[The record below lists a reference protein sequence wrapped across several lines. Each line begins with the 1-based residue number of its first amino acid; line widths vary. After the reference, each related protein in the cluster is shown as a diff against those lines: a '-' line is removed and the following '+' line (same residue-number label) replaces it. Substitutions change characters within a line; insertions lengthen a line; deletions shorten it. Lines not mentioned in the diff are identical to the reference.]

1 MSKTPTPELMAMAQS
16 RAKRSDV
23 GPTATWH
30 YPGAGPTI
38 VLVHGFRGDHHG
50 LSAIAGALD
59 DFNVVI
65 PDLPGYGRS
74 TVLAGKHDLEAYAK
88 WLIDFVAQLGGSPY
102 ILGHSFGSLIVAK
115 AHELGLQA
123 PATVL
128 LNPITTTASDT
139 FAGKIAAGFYKVG
152 RLGRTGSY
160 LLRSALVVRGMSIGM
175 ATTKDFGLRG
185 FIHNQ
190 HLTYFSNYLEDR
202 VAQEGFSAA
211 NSSNVLNHTQTLPKK
226 LLVIAGEKDI
236 IAPLA
241 GQLKLQRAT
250 AARLETLP
258 VGHLT
263 HYEAPNEV
271 ALLTR
276 EFIASL

>member
-1 MSKTPTPELMAMAQS
+1 MSKTPTPELMALAQS
-16 RAKRSDV
+16 RAQRSDV
-23 GPTATWH
+23 GTTATWH
-30 YPGAGPTI
+30 YPGEGPTI

-50 LSAIAGALD
+50 LSAIAGALH
-59 DFNVVI
+59 DFNVVV

-74 TVLAGKHDLEAYAK
+74 QVFAGKHDLDAYGR
-88 WLIDFVAQLGGSPY
+88 WLIQFLAELGGKPY
-102 ILGHSFGSLIVAK
+102 VLGHSFGSLIVAK
-115 AHELGLQA
+115 AHEIGLETA
-123 PATVL
+123 ATVL
-128 LNPITTTASDT
+128 LNPITTTASET
-139 FAGKIAAGFYKVG
+139 FAGKLAAGFYKVG
-152 RLGRTGSY
+152 KLGRFGSH
-160 LLRSALVVRGMSIGM
+160 LLRSALVVRGMSVGM
-175 ATTKDFGLRG
+175 ATTKDFGLRS

-211 NSSNVLNHTQTLPKK
+211 NSANVLNYAQKLPKR

-250 AARLETLP
+250 GARLETLP

-263 HYEAPNEV
+263 HYEAPTEV

-276 EFIASL
+276 EFLAAL

>member
-1 MSKTPTPELMAMAQS
+1 MSETPTPELMAMARS
-16 RAKRSDV
+16 RAHRSDV
-23 GPTATWH
+23 GTTATWH
-30 YPGAGPTI
+30 YQGVGPTI

-74 TVLAGKHDLEAYAK
+74 PVFADKHDLEAYAR
-88 WLIDFVAQLGGSPY
+88 WLIDFIAGLGGSPY

-115 AHELGLQA
+115 AHELGLKT

-139 FAGKIAAGFYKVG
+139 LAGKIAAGFYKIG
-152 RLGRTGSY
+152 KLGRVGSY

-175 ATTKDFGLRG
+175 ATSRDFALRG

-211 NSSNVLNHTQTLPKK
+211 NSSNVLNHVQTLPKNM
-226 LLVIAGEKDI
+226 LVIAGEKDI

-241 GQLKLQRAT
+241 GQIKLQRAT
-250 AARLETLP
+250 TARLETLP

-271 ALLTR
+271 ARITR

>member
-1 MSKTPTPELMAMAQS
+1 MGLAQT
-16 RAKRSDV
+16 RAHRSDV
-23 GPTATWH
+23 GTTATWH
-30 YPGAGPTI
+30 YQGPGPTI
-38 VLVHGFRGDHHG
+38 VLVHGFRGDHNG
-50 LSAIAGALD
+50 LSAIAGALH

-74 TVLAGKHDLEAYAK
+74 PVFTGKHDLEAYAS
-88 WLIDFVAQLGGSPY
+88 WLIEFVAELGGSPFV
-102 ILGHSFGSLIVAK
+102 LGHSFGSLVVAK
-115 AHELGLQA
+115 AHELGLRA
-123 PATVL
+123 PATVM
-128 LNPITTTASDT
+128 LNPITTTASET
-139 FAGKIAAGFYKVG
+139 FAGKVAAGFYAAGK
-152 RLGRTGSY
+152 LGRAGSH
-160 LLRSALVVRGMSIGM
+160 LLRSALIVRGMSIGM

-202 VAQEGFSAA
+202 VAHEGFRAA
-211 NSSNVLNHTQTLPKK
+211 NSSNVLNHAKALPKK

-250 AARLETLP
+250 SARLETLP

-271 ALLTR
+271 AQLTR

>member
-1 MSKTPTPELMAMAQS
+1 MSKTSTPELMGLAQS
-16 RAKRSDV
+16 RAERRDV
-23 GPTATWH
+23 GTTATWR
-30 YPGAGPTI
+30 YKSDGPTI

-50 LSAIAGALD
+50 LSAIAGALH
-59 DFNVVI
+59 DFNVVT

-74 TVLAGKHDLEAYAK
+74 EVFTGEHDLEAYAR
-88 WLIDFVAQLGGSPY
+88 WLIEFVDELGGMPFV
-102 ILGHSFGSLIVAK
+102 LGHSFGSLVVAK
-115 AHELGLQA
+115 AHELGLQT
-123 PATVL
+123 PGTIL
-128 LNPITTTASDT
+128 LNPITTTALET
-139 FAGKIAAGFYKVG
+139 PAGKLAAGFYKLG
-152 RLGRTGSY
+152 TLGRFGSY
-160 LLRSALVVRGMSIGM
+160 LLRSALVVRGMSVGI
-175 ATTKDFGLRG
+175 ATTRDLKLRG

-202 VAQEGFSAA
+202 VAQEGFRAA
-211 NSSNVLNHTQTLPKK
+211 NSSNVLNHAQSLPKH

-241 GQLKLQRAT
+241 GQLKLQKAT

-276 EFIASL
+276 EFIHSL

>member
-16 RAKRSDV
+16 RARRSDV
-23 GPTATWH
+23 GTTATWH
-30 YPGAGPTI
+30 YPGAGPTV

-50 LSAIAGALD
+50 LSAIAGALQD
-59 DFNVVI
+59 LNVVI

-74 TVLAGKHDLEAYAK
+74 PVLSGKHDLEAYAK
-88 WLIDFVAQLGGSPY
+88 WLIDFVAELGGNPY

-115 AHELGLQA
+115 AHELGLKA

-128 LNPITTTASDT
+128 LNPITTTAADT
-139 FAGKIAAGFYKVG
+139 VAGKIAAGFYKVG
-152 RLGRTGSY
+152 KLGRAGSY

-211 NSSNVLNHTQTLPKK
+211 NSSNVLNHAHTLPKN

-241 GQLKLQRAT
+241 GQLKLQRVT

-276 EFIASL
+276 EFISAL

>member
-16 RAKRSDV
+16 RANRSDV
-23 GPTATWH
+23 GTTATWH
-30 YPGAGPTI
+30 YKGVGPTI
-38 VLVHGFRGDHHG
+38 VFVHGFRGDHHG

-59 DFNVVI
+59 DFNVVV

-74 TVLAGKHDLEAYAK
+74 PVFAGEHNLESYAR
-88 WLIDFVAQLGGSPY
+88 WLIDFVAELGGNPY

-115 AHELGLQA
+115 AHELGLKA

-139 FAGKIAAGFYKVG
+139 FAGKVAAGFYKVG
-152 RLGRTGSY
+152 KLGRAGSH

-175 ATTKDFGLRG
+175 ATTKDFGLQS

-202 VAQEGFSAA
+202 VAQEGFRAA
-211 NSSNVLNHTQTLPKK
+211 NSSNVLNHAQTLPKQ

-250 AARLETLP
+250 SARLETLP

-276 EFIASL
+276 EFLASL

>member
-1 MSKTPTPELMAMAQS
+1 MSKTPTPELMALAQS
-16 RAKRSDV
+16 RAQRSDV
-23 GPTATWH
+23 GTTATWH
-30 YPGAGPTI
+30 YPGEGPTI

-74 TVLAGKHDLEAYAK
+74 LVFAGKHDLETYAL
-88 WLIDFVAQLGGSPY
+88 WLIDFVAKLGGKPY
-102 ILGHSFGSLIVAK
+102 VLGHSFGSLIVAK
-115 AHELGLQA
+115 AHELGLESA
-123 PATVL
+123 ATVL
-128 LNPITTTASDT
+128 LNPITTTASET
-139 FAGKIAAGFYKVG
+139 FAGKLAAGFYQVGKLG
-152 RLGRTGSY
+152 RLGSH
-160 LLRSALVVRGMSIGM
+160 LLRSALVVRVMSVGM
-175 ATTKDFGLRG
+175 ATTRDLGLRS

-202 VAQEGFSAA
+202 VAHEGFSAA
-211 NSSNVLNHTQTLPKK
+211 NSANVLNYAQRLPKR

-236 IAPLA
+236 IAPLP
-241 GQLKLQRAT
+241 GQLTLQRLT

-271 ALLTR
+271 ALFTR